1 MLLRK
6 KIERERADG
15 QRVARLEVYSTV
27 RLVSLASGTMSRRTQ
42 VVSALAGSLG
52 DRNSRGV
59 KWLPEHRAW
68 SIHRLMVVPWAGND
82 G

>member
-15 QRVARLEVYSTV
+15 QRVAGLEVYSTV
-27 RLVSLASGTMSRRTQ
+27 RLVSLASGTMSCTTQ
-42 VVSALAGSLG
+42 VVSALAESAG
-52 DRNSRGV
+52 DGNSRGV
-59 KWLPEHRAW
+59 EWLPKTALGGFAGPWWFHRP
-68 SIHRLMVVPWAGND
+68 RND